1 MTKEIASVNANFKAQ
16 RAKNESLKRMKLG
29 YGSKSQNNP
38 SSTSVEQQCL
48 LAGQPHQRIVSA
60 EALTR
65 PIQDDTHSQASESRP
80 NGTEST
86 GESFFLIPDLNMM
99 PSDDVSCTD

>member
-1 MTKEIASVNANFKAQ
+1 MCFQ
-16 RAKNESLKRMKLG
+16 LG

-38 SSTSVEQQCL
+38 SSTSVEPQCL

-86 GESFFLIPDLNMM
+86 GESFFLIPDLNMV